1 LAGAAKGAQS
11 APFATPA
18 SLSRRRN
25 RFFNT
30 LLPEDIPRQDARQKI
45 GSRLQGQVPLAL
57 DIDTRG
63 ILDPIGQGAQAQ
75 NDAVEGGLEMR

>member
-1 LAGAAKGAQS
+1 
-11 APFATPA
+11 
-18 SLSRRRN
+18 
-25 RFFNT
+25 
-30 LLPEDIPRQDARQKI
+30 
-45 GSRLQGQVPLAL
+45 LQGQVPLAL